1 MLHKKAPEFLMAL
14 NKEVWVTDI
23 QETLELGL
31 DFLPRMSDYSEFAT
45 NKTVHLPQ
53 SGVATQIYKNANV
66 FPLAVAQ
73 RTDTLKSFDIDQ
85 YSTQAF
91 LVTNIEEYQLSYNKR
106 QSIMGQHVRALAENM
121 ASTVLQGI
129 TPTEAGRTVTTTGA
143 LDFDDIVK
151 VAAILD
157 KDNMGA
163 ADRTLELPV
172 DMFYEL
178 YKDERVLHQNI
189 SGFSG
194 SAVASGTF
202 LEVAGIK
209 IYKRPTVATIS
220 GAAAGVAYHKS
231 AVAYAKDAPEVFTDS
246 GDGNGNPLYG
256 GGIIMSALGWLG
268 VTRLRSDSKGV
279 VALVRGA

>member
-1 MLHKKAPEFLMAL
+1 MAL
-14 NKEVWVTDI
+14 NKEVWVSDI

-31 DFLPRMSDYSEFAT
+31 DFLPRMSDYSEFTT

-73 RTDTLKSFDIDQ
+73 RIDTLKSFDIDQ

-106 QSIMGQHVRALAENM
+106 QSIMGQHIRALAENM
-121 ASTVLQGI
+121 ANTVLQGI
-129 TPTEAGRTVTTTGA
+129 TPTEAARTVTTTGVLTFA
-143 LDFDDIVK
+143 DIVE
-151 VAAILD
+151 VAKILD

-163 ADRTLELPV
+163 ADRSLELPV

-178 YKDERVLHQNI
+178 LQDENVLAQYR

-194 SAVASGTF
+194 SVVASGNYV
-202 LEVAGIK
+202 EIAGIK
-209 IYKRPTVATIS
+209 IYKRPTVATIG
-220 GAAAGVAYHKS
+220 GAEAGVAYHKE
-231 AVAYAKDAPEVFTDS
+231 AVAFAKDSPEVFTDS

-279 VALVRGA
+279 VALVRGV